1 MRTHKKTTHKKTIH
15 KKTTHKKT
23 IHKKTYKGGFRY
35 GKQNNWRTPTPG
47 EILIARSP
55 KKKNKTYKK

>member
-1 MRTHKKTTHKKTIH
+1 MRTH